1 MPDKQSKIVKPSTT
15 QNVLKSSFYNFWFT
29 LVSKIGGLI
38 FTIIVARLLLPE
50 LFGIYSLALTIIL
63 TIVTFISV
71 SLDATLIRYLAESLK
86 RKSMKSE
93 IEARSR
99 MAFLFN
105 FEVILSILIALAL
118 FFLSDILAIYI
129 FHKPLLSLPLKLGS
143 IYLFVNS
150 IVGFW
155 QGIFY
160 VVQKINYNLIS
171 ETIFQ
176 VLRIA
181 LVLVIFTF
189 YKTADAVFIAL
200 NIAFFISFIFLYI
213 ASIKKYRFLIKG
225 ERKKL
230 LKQEKKRMLSFFGW
244 MIISSFSLLFF
255 TYIDML
261 MLGMF
266 LPAEFV
272 GYYSVVVSLI
282 TAVAALL
289 TFSFVLLPV
298 FTQIEKGKLERGF
311 QKVSKYISLI
321 AIPASIGL
329 AFIATPVIRV
339 VYGISYVPLQ
349 YEIAIVAA
357 AALLSLVVGETAFTT
372 VLATLFQAKEKPK
385 IPSIIL
391 VIATIANVV
400 LNYVF
405 IKIGLGFGP
414 QYGLVG
420 VALATFLTRYG
431 NLIALSSLAKKKF
444 KIQTKISYIIKPLIA
459 SIVMLGF
466 LFICDYFFD
475 LSILTGI
482 GMIILAIALYIAIM
496 WAIKGLNK
504 EDFETMKLVR

>member
-1 MPDKQSKIVKPSTT
+1 MPKPSKPSTT
-15 QNVLKSSFYNFWFT
+15 KTVLKSSFYNFWFT

-38 FTIIVARLLLPE
+38 FTIIVARLLFPE
-50 LFGIYSLALTIIL
+50 LFGIYSLALTIVL

-86 RKSMKSE
+86 RKSVKSE
-93 IEARSR
+93 TEARSR
-99 MAFLFN
+99 LAFLFN
-105 FEVILSILIALAL
+105 FEIILSIIVALAL
-118 FFLSDILAIYI
+118 FFLSDILAISV
-129 FHKPLLSLPLKLGS
+129 FHKPLLALPLKLS
-143 IYLFVNS
+143 AIYLFMNS
-150 IVGFW
+150 LVGFW

-176 VLRIA
+176 ILRI
-181 LVLVIFTF
+181 VLVFAILTF
-189 YKTADAVFIAL
+189 YKTAEGVFIAL

-213 ASIKKYRFLIKG
+213 ASIKKYRFLIRG
-225 ERKKL
+225 EKKKL
-230 LKQEKKRMLSFFGW
+230 LKQEKKRMLSFFVW
-244 MIISSFSLLFF
+244 MILASFSLLFF
-255 TYIDML
+255 TYINML

-272 GYYSVVVSLI
+272 GYYSVIVSLI

-311 QKVSKYISLI
+311 QKVFRYVSLI

-329 AFIATPVIRV
+329 AFIATPVVRV

-349 YEIAIVAA
+349 YELAIVAT
-357 AALLSLVVGETAFTT
+357 AALLSLVVAETAFTT

-385 IPSIIL
+385 IPSIII
-391 VIATIANVV
+391 VIATVANVI
-400 LNYVF
+400 LSYIF
-405 IKIGLGFGP
+405 IKISLNFGL

-431 NLIALSSLAKKKF
+431 NLIALSALAKKKF
-444 KIQTKISYIIKPLIA
+444 NMSIKASYIIKPLIA
-459 SIVMLGF
+459 SIIMLGF
-466 LFICDYFFD
+466 LFLCDYFFD
-475 LSILTGI
+475 LSILMGI
-482 GMIILAIALYIAIM
+482 VMIIVAIALYIVIM
-496 WAIKGLNK
+496 FVLKGLNR
-504 EDFETMKLVR
+504 EDFETLKLLRG